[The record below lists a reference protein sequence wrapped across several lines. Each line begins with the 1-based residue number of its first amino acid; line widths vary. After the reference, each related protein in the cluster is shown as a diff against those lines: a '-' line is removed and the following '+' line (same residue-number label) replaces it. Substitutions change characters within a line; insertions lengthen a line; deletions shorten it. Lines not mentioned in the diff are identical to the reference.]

1 MMYCWRKICSE
12 SIWSRQQTYLAS
24 KHHTQKRFL
33 KTFNAFCEGSRT
45 KRKNQSTAIQFHKEN
60 LEKKAL
66 GSLSKVQFNHWQH
79 HEQQCL
85 AKAFRTMKRYNEKK
99 KVTKSMYDG
108 AESFYGT
115 SLKKQALRGL
125 FKHQEQLQLKSSRQ
139 AATSYHWKKHMKT
152 RILRCWGIIAKR
164 ISYLKEKGDMSR
176 ILLFQALLKRC
187 MKNWLLVT
195 NETVHARED
204 KVQQAG
210 QTFNKLRKKQVLQ
223 AWDQWSREKHAR
235 RMKLKQAT
243 VMHNDRTF
251 AAVTK
256 AWRNYAIGK
265 DKIRAKTS
273 MAFSFRRKQALSDA
287 IVVWKAYQ
295 VKKEKAGRAALKA
308 LAYFKKNLKHKSMA
322 TWKPWHEKR
331 TSKKL
336 DREKALDI
344 YKSVPSGL
352 CIKWNNLSFFM
363 FIIES

>member
-24 KHHTQKRFL
+24 EHHTRKRFL
-33 KTFNAFCEGSRT
+33 KTFNVFCEGSQT
-45 KRKNQSTAIQFHKEN
+45 KRKNQSIAVQFHKEN
-60 LEKKAL
+60 LEKKTL
-66 GSLSKVQFNHWQH
+66 GSLSKAQSNHQRH
-79 HEQQCL
+79 HEQQYL
-85 AKAFRTMKRYNEKK
+85 AKAFQTMKHYHEKK

-108 AESFYGT
+108 VESFYGT
-115 SLKKQALRGL
+115 SLKKQALSGL
-125 FKHQEQLQLKSSRQ
+125 SKHQEQLQLKSSHQ
-139 AATSYHWKKHMKT
+139 AAASYHWKKHMKA

-195 NETVHARED
+195 HETVHARQD
-204 KVQQAG
+204 KVQQAS

-223 AWDQWSREKHAR
+223 AWDQRSREKHAR
-235 RMKLKQAT
+235 RLKLEQAA
-243 VMHNDRTF
+243 VMHNDRTST
-251 AAVTK
+251 AVTK

-265 DKIRAKTS
+265 NKTRAKTS

-295 VKKEKAGRAALKA
+295 AKKEKAGRAALKA
-308 LAYFKKNLKHKSMA
+308 MAYLKKNLKYKSMA

-331 TSKKL
+331 TSKKQ

-344 YKSVPSGL
+344 YKSVPSCL

-363 FIIES
+363 FVIEY